1 MLPGLGRAQ
10 AAGGARL
17 RKDSATSPRATATV
31 PDPVPARRRPGHRHL
46 AQLNFLLLRREGNR
60 AGVGRRAGDRARGA
74 PSEKP
79 GNNVTG
85 EEPKSWEDKFRDDLL
100 PRRQAVLMARRAH
113 SMSTFRYSLG
123 LELKNLG
130 VGGRS
135 KR

>member
-1 MLPGLGRAQ
+1 M
-10 AAGGARL
+10 
-17 RKDSATSPRATATV
+17 
-31 PDPVPARRRPGHRHL
+31 

-60 AGVGRRAGDRARGA
+60 AGVDRRGGGGA

-79 GNNVTG
+79 GKNVTG

-113 SMSTFRYSLG
+113 SMSTFGYFLG

>member
-1 MLPGLGRAQ
+1 M
-10 AAGGARL
+10 
-17 RKDSATSPRATATV
+17 
-31 PDPVPARRRPGHRHL
+31 
-46 AQLNFLLLRREGNR
+46 
-60 AGVGRRAGDRARGA
+60 
-74 PSEKP
+74 
-79 GNNVTG
+79 TG

-113 SMSTFRYSLG
+113 SMSTFGYFLG